1 MKRAWDSIGLAISI
15 AGLGYLVLWLTGW
28 SGRLLVSPAMHT
40 AGLAAAAFAV
50 VSLFLHGLGR
60 RRRAAADNGTV
71 FIPRKSAAIFRL
83 ARRKPA
89 RPLSRVKPRA
99 HFGLRGK
106 PH

>member
-28 SGRLLVSPAMHT
+28 SGRMTVSPALHT
-40 AGLAAAAFAV
+40 AGLAAAGFAV
-50 VSLFLHGLGR
+50 VSLLLRVLGR
-60 RRRAAADNGTV
+60 RRPATVGNDTV
-71 FIPRKSAAIFRL
+71 FIPRTSAVIFRPT
-83 ARRKPA
+83 RRKPA
-89 RPLSRVKPRA
+89 RPPSRVKARA